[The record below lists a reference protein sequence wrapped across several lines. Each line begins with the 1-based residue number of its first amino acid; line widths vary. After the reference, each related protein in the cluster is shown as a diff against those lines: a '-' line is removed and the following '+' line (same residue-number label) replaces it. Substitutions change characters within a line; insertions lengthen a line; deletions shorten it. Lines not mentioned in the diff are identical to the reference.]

1 MRRLIM
7 LSLSQGCLRL
17 SFKNGQDS
25 RIYRMRVLIKQTLV
39 LEECIEIVTV
49 IKVSLVQKLRMVQDC
64 AQNIKLICS

>member
-1 MRRLIM
+1 M

-25 RIYRMRVLIKQTLV
+25 RIYRIRVLIKQTVV
-39 LEECIEIVTV
+39 LEEGIEIVTV
-49 IKVSLVQKLRMVQDC
+49 KKVSRVQKLRMVQDC